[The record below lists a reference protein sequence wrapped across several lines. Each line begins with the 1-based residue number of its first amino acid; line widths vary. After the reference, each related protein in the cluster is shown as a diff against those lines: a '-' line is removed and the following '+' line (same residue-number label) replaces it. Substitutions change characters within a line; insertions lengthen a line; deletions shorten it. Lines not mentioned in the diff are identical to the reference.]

1 MTTLVASGTP
11 APFDCEE
18 TVRRLWDY
26 LDHELTDA
34 EVRAVDAH
42 LAECERCPQHFEFE
56 RAFLGAV
63 RAARAEKGA
72 HAALHDRVRTIL
84 QLEARHE

>member
-1 MTTLVASGTP
+1 MTTLVDSGDLT
-11 APFDCEE
+11 PFDCAE

-42 LAECERCPQHFEFE
+42 LAQCERCPQHFEFE
-56 RAFLGAV
+56 RAFLAAV
-63 RAARAEKGA
+63 RSARAEQGA
-72 HAALHDRVRTIL
+72 HAALHDRVRAIL
-84 QLEARHE
+84 QLEARHG